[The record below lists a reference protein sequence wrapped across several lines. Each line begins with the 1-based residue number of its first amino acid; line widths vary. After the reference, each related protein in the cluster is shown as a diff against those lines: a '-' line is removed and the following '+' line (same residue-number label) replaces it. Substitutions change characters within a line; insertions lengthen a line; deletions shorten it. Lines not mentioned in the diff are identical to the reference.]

1 MRVAVDAAVD
11 VEKYKRTT
19 CVYYIQ
25 RKNKKVLL
33 IGVLF

>member
-1 MRVAVDAAVD
+1 MRLAVHVVVD

-19 CVYYIQ
+19 FVYYIQ

-33 IGVLF
+33 IGILF